1 MGTDG
6 APIPQLIRR
15 TIDSRRTTSDA
26 ETAEASSAAFA
37 ADDVYRSLSRWL
49 GAGGCHA
56 LFSRARTDALESH
69 PSLGALTFRPGVSP
83 YLAGVEEGAL
93 EHSDTAM
100 AQAIESMLVGT
111 TDLLGR
117 LIGADTARNLIER
130 SVSHSPQVGVASS
143 KGARKS
149 EP

>member
-1 MGTDG
+1 MATDG

-26 ETAEASSAAFA
+26 DTAEASSAAFA

-49 GAGGCHA
+49 GADGCHA
-56 LFSRARTDALESH
+56 LFNRARTDALESH
-69 PSLGALTFRPGVSP
+69 PPLGALTLRPGISP

-93 EHSDTAM
+93 KHSDTAM

-117 LIGADTARNLIER
+117 LVGSDMARNLIER
-130 SVSHSPQVGVASS
+130 SVSHSQQVGVASP
-143 KGARKS
+143 KGAQKK
-149 EP
+149 